1 MLPRQRALL
10 VVLLVA
16 FVTSPR
22 LVARDPPSG
31 AGVGQGGDAAEEARL
46 LAGAIDIHVHSY
58 PDNRPRSLDALD
70 AARHAKAHGMR
81 AIVLKNHDDPTA
93 AVAAIVQTVV
103 PGIEVFGGIA
113 LNRSVGGINPAAVE
127 HMVSLPGGRGRVV
140 WMPTFDSENGVRRG
154 GENRPYV
161 SVVRNGELL
170 PEVREVIALT
180 AKHDLVLATGHSSP
194 AEALLLLQEGRRAGV
209 KHMVVTHAMF
219 TPVFMTVPQMKEAAS
234 LGAYI
239 EFAGGNPGG
248 NGGAERMKSFADA
261 IRAIGVESC
270 ILSTDLGQAN
280 NPLPADGFGALLMAL
295 RRLGLTAQE
304 LDRMAKQNPAT
315 LLGLDPP

>member
-1 MLPRQRALL
+1 M
-10 VVLLVA
+10 
-16 FVTSPR
+16 
-22 LVARDPPSG
+22 
-31 AGVGQGGDAAEEARL
+31 
-46 LAGAIDIHVHSY
+46 
-58 PDNRPRSLDALD
+58 
-70 AARHAKAHGMR
+70 
-81 AIVLKNHDDPTA
+81 
-93 AVAAIVQTVV
+93 
-103 PGIEVFGGIA
+103 
-113 LNRSVGGINPAAVE
+113 
-127 HMVSLPGGRGRVV
+127 SLPGGRGRVV
-140 WMPTFDSENGVRRG
+140 WMPTFDSENGVRRA

>member
-1 MLPRQRALL
+1 MRQRHPPALVMLL
-10 VVLLVA
+10 VVIVTFSATILVTTA
-16 FVTSPR
+16 S
-22 LVARDPPSG
+22 A
-31 AGVGQGGDAAEEARL
+31 GQGGDAAEEARL
-46 LAGAIDIHVHSY
+46 LAGAIDIHVHSH

-70 AARHAKAHGMR
+70 AARQAKAHGMR

-93 AVAAIVQTVV
+93 GLASIVQTAV

-113 LNRSVGGINPAAVE
+113 LNRSVGGINPAAVD
-127 HMVSLPGGRGRVV
+127 HMVSVAGGRGRVV
-140 WMPTFDSENGVRRG
+140 WMPTFDSENGVRRA
-154 GENRPYV
+154 GENRPFV
-161 SVVRNGELL
+161 AVARGGELL
-170 PEVREVIALT
+170 PEVREVIALI

-194 AEALLLLQEGRRAGV
+194 AEALLLLREGRRAGV

-219 TPVFMTVPQMKEAAS
+219 TPVFMTVPQMKEAAA
-234 LGAYI
+234 LGAYL
-239 EFAGGNPGG
+239 EFAGGSPGG

-261 IRAIGVESC
+261 IHAIGVEWC

-295 RRLGLTAQE
+295 RRLGFSAQE

-315 LLGLDPP
+315 LLGLGPQ